1 MRFLLVD
8 KILEIESGK
17 RAIGIKNITLSED
30 FLAHHFPDF
39 PLMPG
44 TLIVESLIQLADWVI
59 RESSDFKS
67 IGIPDSFER
76 MKFHRMARPGDQ
88 LQLEVEIVSVE
99 QGQAHVKG
107 RATCNGKMVAAAR
120 FTLAIQPTEQIQTI
134 ADSRRLYN
142 LIKP

>member
-1 MRFLLVD
+1 LRFLLVD
-8 KILEIESGK
+8 RILELESGK
-17 RAIGIKNITLSED
+17 RAVGVKNVTLSED

-67 IGIPDSFER
+67 IGIADSFER

-88 LQLEVEIVSVE
+88 LHLEVEIVAIENE
-99 QGQAHVKG
+99 QAQVKG
-107 RATCNGKMVAAAR
+107 RATCDGKMVAAAR
-120 FTLAIQPTEQIQTI
+120 FTLAIQSTDLIQTI
-134 ADSRRLYN
+134 EDSRRLYKI
-142 LIKP
+142 IKP